1 VSSIPREAAIG
12 FDRGA
17 ADYERG
23 RPGYPPAAIAI
34 LASELGIGPG
44 RRVVDLAAGT
54 GKLTRA
60 LAGLGAD
67 LVAVEPVAGM
77 RAQLQRAVPGVEALE
92 GTAERIPFP
101 DGAIDAVVVAQ
112 AFHWFDIPAAAAEIH
127 RVLST
132 GGGLGIIRNE
142 WDESVGWVAEM
153 RTLIRARAGQAPRTH
168 RRDWA
173 AELEAT
179 GLFTPLSERVVA
191 NPIRVDSDT
200 LAARIASMSYIAM
213 MDDEQRIGLLS
224 DIGELVRARGAV
236 GADGGIETPY
246 DTRVLW
252 CRRRAAR

>member
-1 VSSIPREAAIG
+1 MSSIPRDAAIG

-17 ADYERG
+17 VDYERG

-34 LASELGIGPG
+34 LASELGLGLG

-77 RAQLQRAVPGVEALE
+77 RAQLERAVPGVEALE
-92 GTAERIPFP
+92 GTAERMPFP
-101 DGAIDAVVVAQ
+101 DGDVDAVVVAQ

-127 RVLST
+127 RVLSAD
-132 GGGLGIIRNE
+132 GGLGIIRNE
-142 WDESVGWVAEM
+142 WDESVGWVTEM
-153 RTLIRARAGQAPRTH
+153 RELIRARAGRPPRNH
-168 RRDWA
+168 QRDWA
-173 AELEAT
+173 AGLEAT
-179 GLFTPLSERVVA
+179 GLFTSLSERVVA
-191 NPIRVDSDT
+191 NPIRVDADT
-200 LAARIASMSYIAM
+200 LAARIGSMSYIAM
-213 MDDEQRIGLLS
+213 MDEEQRTALLD
-224 DIGELVRARGAV
+224 DIRELVQTRGVV

-246 DTRVLW
+246 DTHVRW

>member
-77 RAQLQRAVPGVEALE
+77 RVQLQRAVPGVAALP
-92 GTAERIPFP
+92 GTAERMPFG
-101 DGAIDAVVVAQ
+101 DGAVDAVVVAQ

-127 RVLST
+127 RVLS
-132 GGGLGIIRNE
+132 GDGGLGIIRNE

-153 RTLIRARAGQAPRTH
+153 RALIARRAGEGPRRH
-168 RRDWA
+168 GRDWREPLA
-173 AELEAT
+173 AT

-191 NPIRVDSDT
+191 NPIRVDADT

-213 MDDEQRIGLLS
+213 MDDDRRTALLN
-224 DIGELVRARGAV
+224 DIGELVSARGVV

-246 DTRVLW
+246 DTHVLW